1 MMTTTKNFTVYETA
15 KIDGGAYRWIEF
27 PDGSAKVEGWGPK
40 GWTPGGAT
48 LDEFLFAPPVSPKFA
63 AELGIPLADVTI
75 ERKKPNTA
83 PAPSKERDN
92 EKFLREAIDLGVKM
106 AEADALFK
114 LTMKARQVRAA
125 ELDRGRPHLIVKNT
139 TLH

>member
-1 MMTTTKNFTVYETA
+1 MTTTKNNRPPDDYDREKWRRLREEFEWLEDHCWVLPPEE
-15 KIDGGAYRWIEF
+15 RWL
-27 PDGSAKVEGWGPK
+27 GKR
-40 GWTPGGAT
+40 
-48 LDEFLFAPPVSPKFA
+48 DE
-63 AELGIPLADVTI
+63 
-75 ERKKPNTA
+75 KPNTTTA
-83 PAPSKERDN
+83 PPKERDN

-125 ELDRGRPHLIVKNT
+125 EIERRRPHLVIDNT